1 MIARVITGGV
11 SVCCMSFWFLLSVI
25 GMLAIVPV
33 HFVSVNHIS
42 LEQRYGK
49 ERGSK
54 IGAILGMISGWGI
67 FIFYF
72 GLWVSPQEHFIIPL
86 LQEFQLI
93 IPLLGLTTLQIPLL
107 HLTLALVFVI
117 PGAWLG
123 IKGVADL
130 GLETAETHRA
140 SQIITTGIY
149 SRIRHPQYLG
159 AVVSHIGITF
169 LVSGLYS
176 LLVTPLVA
184 IINWTLC
191 CKEEKELVR
200 EFGDAYSNY
209 QTQVPMF
216 FPKTG
221 RSSK

>member
-1 MIARVITGGV
+1 
-11 SVCCMSFWFLLSVI
+11 
-25 GMLAIVPV
+25 MLAVIPV

-49 ERGSK
+49 ERGTK
-54 IGAILGMISGWGI
+54 IGAILGMVSGWGI

-72 GLWVSPQEHFIIPL
+72 GLWVSPQGRFIIPI

-93 IPLLGLTTLQIPLL
+93 IPLLGLITLQIPLL
-107 HLTLALVFVI
+107 HLILALVFI
-117 PGAWLG
+117 LPGAWLG
-123 IKGVADL
+123 IKGVIDI

-140 SQIITTGIY
+140 TQIITTGIY

-159 AVVSHIGITF
+159 AVLSHIGITF
-169 LVSGLYS
+169 LVSGLNS
-176 LLVTPLVA
+176 LLITPLVA
-184 IINWTLC
+184 IINWILC
-191 CKEEKELVR
+191 WKEEKELVR

-209 QTQVPMF
+209 QKQVPMF

-221 RSSK
+221 KSSK